1 MHLCVSPAAPERP
14 RIDVG
19 CVPRLRRGRNWDSIC
34 RSRTLRVRSAPRALP
49 TPRRAAL
56 DADATSAQEH

>member
-14 RIDVG
+14 CIDDGGVT
-19 CVPRLRRGRNWDSIC
+19 P
-34 RSRTLRVRSAPRALP
+34 RSRTLRVRSTPRALP
-49 TPRRAAL
+49 SPRRTAL

>member
-1 MHLCVSPAAPERP
+1 MHLCVSPAAPEQP
-14 RIDVG
+14 
-19 CVPRLRRGRNWDSIC
+19 SIVDGGVTR

-49 TPRRAAL
+49 PPRRAAL